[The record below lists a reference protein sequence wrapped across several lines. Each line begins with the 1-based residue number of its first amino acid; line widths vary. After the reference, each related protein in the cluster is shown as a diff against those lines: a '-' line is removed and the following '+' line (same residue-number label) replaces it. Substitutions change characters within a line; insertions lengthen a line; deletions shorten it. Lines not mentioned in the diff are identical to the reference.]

1 MIIASRPR
9 GEDLMSGQ
17 KTKLQLRWGVILFT
31 TIIMGSA
38 LIMGFVDPKGF
49 NEFFTGI
56 FLALLKNGGWF
67 VLLAT
72 LLFLTFM
79 VFLLIHPAG
88 KIRFGGEEAKPEF
101 SLWEWFSISMCAG
114 VGVGLLMWPG
124 AETIYLIVTP
134 AVSAGL
140 ESGSQAAAVWALA
153 KVFLHWTFAPYA
165 IYIVSGIV
173 IGYAY
178 YNLGR
183 GFTVGAGLYPLMG
196 PAAERRFGGVIDAIT
211 VFAVV
216 GGIAGTFGYGILQIG
231 SGLDYVFGLTP
242 SVTVWIAICA
252 AIVMA
257 YVASSISGI
266 YRGIRRLSTLNMYLF
281 VFLLAFALI
290 FGPTAFM
297 LNMTTESLGF
307 FVNNFITLSTFTD
320 PFQNDL
326 WPQWWD
332 MYWFVDWAS
341 FAPILGVFL
350 ARAAYGRT
358 IRQFVRYNFILP
370 ALFGLLWFG
379 VFGSFTIYLE
389 LTKGAGLGELMT
401 AKGMEVVTL
410 RLLDFLPLVDIIRP
424 LFLITLCISFITLAD
439 SMTST
444 IASLSLVKDTTSR
457 REVEAPTI
465 LKLFWG
471 VIIGATSLVYMI
483 NGGIDGLK
491 VVKTIAGFPI
501 IFLETAMIIGFVG
514 YFINQRKPLFEGFS
528 LKAYLERE
536 RRERQEL
543 KALRDAAISAADEA
557 RRSN

>member
-1 MIIASRPR
+1 MNDKPQTS
-9 GEDLMSGQ
+9 
-17 KTKLQLRWGVILFT
+17 KLQLRWGVILFT
-31 TIIMGSA
+31 TMIMGAA
-38 LIMGFVDPKGF
+38 LILGFVDPKGF
-49 NEFFTGI
+49 NEVFTGI

-72 LLFLTFM
+72 LLFVAFM
-79 VFLLIHPAG
+79 IFLLIHPLG
-88 KIRFGGEEAKPEF
+88 KIRFGGDEAKPEF
-101 SLWEWFSISMCAG
+101 SKWEWFSLSMCAG

-124 AETIYLIVTP
+124 AETLYLVVTP
-134 AVSAGL
+134 AISAEL
-140 ESGSQAAAVWALA
+140 ESGSQAAAIWAMA
-153 KVFLHWTFAPYA
+153 KMFLHWTFTPYA

-173 IGYAY
+173 VGYAY

-183 GFTVGAGLYPLMG
+183 SFTVGAGLYPLMG
-196 PAAERRFGGVIDAIT
+196 PAAEARFGGVVDAIT

-231 SGLDYVFGLTP
+231 AGLDYVFALPP

-252 AIVMA
+252 VIVLV
-257 YVASSISGI
+257 YVLSSVSGL

-281 VFLLAFALI
+281 VFLLLFAFI

-297 LNMTTESLGF
+297 MNMTVESLGY
-307 FVNNFITLSTFTD
+307 FVNNFISLSTFTD

-358 IRQFVRYNFILP
+358 IGEFVRYNFVLP
-370 ALFGLLWFG
+370 ALFSILWFG
-379 VFGSFTIYLE
+379 LFGSFCIYLE
-389 LTKGAGLGELMT
+389 LTKGAELSALMN
-401 AKGMEVVTL
+401 AKGMEVITL

-444 IASLSLVKDTTSR
+444 IASLSVVRDTNAR
-457 REVEAPTI
+457 LQKEAPAP

-471 VIIGATSLVYMI
+471 IVIGSTSLIYMI

-501 IFLETAMIIGFVG
+501 IFLQTAMIIGFVG
-514 YFINQRKPLFEGFS
+514 YYINGNKPLFEGFS
-528 LKAYLERE
+528 LKRYLAQ
-536 RRERQEL
+536 ERQARLEL
-543 KALRDAAISAADEA
+543 KALRQAAIKETE
-557 RRSN
+557 